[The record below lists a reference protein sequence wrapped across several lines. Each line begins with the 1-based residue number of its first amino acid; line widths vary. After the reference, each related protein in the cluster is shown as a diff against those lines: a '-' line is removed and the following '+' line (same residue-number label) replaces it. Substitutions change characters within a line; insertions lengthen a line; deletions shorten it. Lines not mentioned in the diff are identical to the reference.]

1 MVSFSALKIFA
12 VRYGLLVTFGQYA
25 YADTPPFAP
34 RNPLRTQTK
43 NAVPK
48 IFLCASPE
56 THKILRLGIHPISII
71 PIKPNNPK
79 LNPSVV
85 KQSLGN

>member
-34 RNPLRTQTK
+34 RNPLQTK
-43 NAVPK
+43 VYSRNAK
-48 IFLCASPE
+48 KFLMC
-56 THKILRLGIHPISII
+56 LQQ
-71 PIKPNNPK
+71 KP
-79 LNPSVV
+79 
-85 KQSLGN
+85 